1 MRLGANLAESFS
13 VLNSY
18 FANRIDGRYQ
28 NGEVDL
34 GMGLAI
40 DPQRWENRMRSM
52 KYFQCAAVAIAMA
65 GLAPRSHADSIPLG
79 WEANNLEPVGYST
92 LDNRKG
98 AFKMAIKKVN
108 GHWYLYMGHL
118 WHYGWSIV
126 DVTDPKDPKFVKT
139 IQGPKNT
146 WTIQMTLHD
155 NIMVT
160 ALEKSSLAWGADPNK
175 PNEEGVLIWDISDPV
190 NPRQLSHWK
199 TGATGT
205 HRNSY
210 PGGKYAYLSAAAPG
224 FSSNIL
230 VILDMSDPAQ
240 PKEAGRWWM
249 TGQREGET
257 KAEGPEGFH
266 GPANIS
272 PDGKIASMAYSP
284 AAVNLDISDVT
295 NPKLIGKLTFSPP
308 FVAVG
313 APSLHTALPL
323 WDRNLLYVNS
333 EAIAER
339 CNEALNFA
347 GLVDNR
353 NPARPRLMSL
363 FPVPVPPKGAPYK
376 NFCEKGGR
384 FGPHNVNQEIH
395 LPDVEKPGN
404 LIYLTYF
411 NAGLRVYNIK
421 DPLLPVETGWFIP
434 PQPSERVGPL
444 PRDLVTQTED
454 VLVDTRGYI
463 YVTDKQWGL
472 WILRYTGPDQPAPTD
487 K

>member
-1 MRLGANLAESFS
+1 MR
-13 VLNSY
+13 
-18 FANRIDGRYQ
+18 
-28 NGEVDL
+28 
-34 GMGLAI
+34 
-40 DPQRWENRMRSM
+40 PM
-52 KYFQCAAVAIAMA
+52 KYFRCAAITAVAIAAA
-65 GLAPRSHADSIPLG
+65 GLPTRSHADSIPPG
-79 WEANNLEPVGYST
+79 WEASNMEPIGYSG
-92 LDNRKG
+92 LENRKG

-108 GHWYLYMGHL
+108 GRWYLYMGHL

-126 DVTDPKDPKFVKT
+126 DVTDPKEPKFLKT
-139 IQGPKNT
+139 IPGPGNT

-175 PNEEGVLIWDISDPV
+175 PNEEGVLIWDISDPT
-190 NPRQLSHWK
+190 NPRQLAHWK
-199 TGATGT
+199 TGASGT

-224 FSSNIL
+224 FGSNIL
-230 VILDMSDPAQ
+230 VILDISNPEH

-249 TGQREGET
+249 PGQKSGEP
-257 KAEGPEGFH
+257 KPEGPEGFH

-272 PDGKIASMAYSP
+272 PDGKMASMAYSP
-284 AAVNLDISDVT
+284 AVVNLDISDAA

-308 FVAVG
+308 FNTAG
-313 APSLHTALPL
+313 APSLHSVLPL

-347 GLVDNR
+347 GLIDNR
-353 NPARPRLMSL
+353 NPARPRLISL
-363 FPVPVPPKGAPYK
+363 FPLPLPPKGAAYK

-411 NAGLRVYNIK
+411 KRRAAH
-421 DPLLPVETGWFIP
+421 
-434 PQPSERVGPL
+434 
-444 PRDLVTQTED
+444 
-454 VLVDTRGYI
+454 
-463 YVTDKQWGL
+463 
-472 WILRYTGPDQPAPTD
+472 LRY
-487 K
+487 

>member
-1 MRLGANLAESFS
+1 
-13 VLNSY
+13 
-18 FANRIDGRYQ
+18 
-28 NGEVDL
+28 
-34 GMGLAI
+34 
-40 DPQRWENRMRSM
+40 MRSM
-52 KYFQCAAVAIAMA
+52 KSLQRAAVAAVV
-65 GLAPRSHADSIPLG
+65 LAVASFATGSPADPVPSG
-79 WEANNLEPVGYST
+79 WEANNMEPIGYSR
-92 LDNRKG
+92 LENRKG

-108 GHWYLYMGHL
+108 GRWYLYMGHL

-126 DVTDPKDPKFVKT
+126 DVTDPREPKFLKT
-139 IQGPKNT
+139 VPGPGNT

-155 NIMVT
+155 NIMIT

-210 PGGKYAYLSAAAPG
+210 PGGKYAYLSAAVPG
-224 FSSNIL
+224 FSSNIF
-230 VILDMSDPAQ
+230 VILDISDPAH

-249 TGQREGET
+249 PGQKAGEA
-257 KAEGPEGFH
+257 KPEGPEGFH

-272 PDGKIASMAYSP
+272 PDGKMASMAYSP
-284 AAVNLDISDVT
+284 AVVNLDISDAA
-295 NPKLIGKLTFSPP
+295 NPKLIGKLNFSPP
-308 FVAVG
+308 FNAAG
-313 APSLHTALPL
+313 APSLHSVLPL

-347 GLVDNR
+347 GLIDNR
-353 NPARPRLMSL
+353 NPARPRLISL
-363 FPVPVPPKGAPYK
+363 FPVPIPPKGAPYK

-384 FGPHNVNQEIH
+384 FGPHNINQEIH

-411 NAGLRVYNIK
+411 NAGLRIYDIK
-421 DPLLPVETGWFIP
+421 DPLLPMEGGWFIP
-434 PQPSERVGPL
+434 PQPSERAGPL

-463 YVTDKQWGL
+463 YVTDKQWGV
-472 WILRYTGPDQPAPTD
+472 WILRYRGPDQPAPTD

>member
-1 MRLGANLAESFS
+1 
-13 VLNSY
+13 
-18 FANRIDGRYQ
+18 
-28 NGEVDL
+28 
-34 GMGLAI
+34 
-40 DPQRWENRMRSM
+40 MRSM
-52 KYFQCAAVAIAMA
+52 KSLQRAAVAAVV
-65 GLAPRSHADSIPLG
+65 LAVTSFGTGSPADPVPSG
-79 WEANNLEPVGYST
+79 WEANNMEPIGYSR
-92 LDNRKG
+92 LENRKG

-108 GHWYLYMGHL
+108 GRWYLYMGHL

-126 DVTDPKDPKFVKT
+126 DVTDPREPKFLKT
-139 IQGPKNT
+139 VPGPGNT

-155 NIMVT
+155 NLMIT

-175 PNEEGVLIWDISDPV
+175 PNEEGVLIWDISDPA

-210 PGGKYAYLSAAAPG
+210 PGGKYAYLSAAVPG

-230 VILDMSDPAQ
+230 VILD
-240 PKEAGRWWM
+240 
-249 TGQREGET
+249 
-257 KAEGPEGFH
+257 
-266 GPANIS
+266 
-272 PDGKIASMAYSP
+272 
-284 AAVNLDISDVT
+284 ISDAA
-295 NPKLIGKLTFSPP
+295 NPKLIGKLNFSPP
-308 FVAVG
+308 FNAAG
-313 APSLHTALPL
+313 APSLHSVLPL
-323 WDRNLLYVNS
+323 WDRNLLYVDS

-411 NAGLRVYNIK
+411 NAGLRVYTIK

>member
-1 MRLGANLAESFS
+1 MLDQMIVTTIEPSSNRRNEIG
-13 VLNSY
+13 LNSY

-34 GMGLAI
+34 WMGLAI

-126 DVTDPKDPKFVKT
+126 DVTDPKEPKFVKT

-190 NPRQLSHWK
+190 NPRQLSQWK

-224 FSSNIL
+224 YKGNIL
-230 VILDMSDPAQ
+230 VILDVSDP
-240 PKEAGRWWM
+240 R
-249 TGQREGET
+249 
-257 KAEGPEGFH
+257 
-266 GPANIS
+266 
-272 PDGKIASMAYSP
+272 
-284 AAVNLDISDVT
+284 
-295 NPKLIGKLTFSPP
+295 NPK
-308 FVAVG
+308 VAG
-313 APSLHTALPL
+313 S
-323 WDRNLLYVNS
+323 W
-333 EAIAER
+333 
-339 CNEALNFA
+339 
-347 GLVDNR
+347 
-353 NPARPRLMSL
+353 ARPNQKEE
-363 FPVPVPPKGAPYK
+363 PNGPP
-376 NFCEKGGR
+376 
-384 FGPHNVNQEIH
+384 
-395 LPDVEKPGN
+395 
-404 LIYLTYF
+404 T
-411 NAGLRVYNIK
+411 
-421 DPLLPVETGWFIP
+421 
-434 PQPSERVGPL
+434 
-444 PRDLVTQTED
+444 
-454 VLVDTRGYI
+454 
-463 YVTDKQWGL
+463 
-472 WILRYTGPDQPAPTD
+472 PAP
-487 K
+487 

>member
-1 MRLGANLAESFS
+1 
-13 VLNSY
+13 
-18 FANRIDGRYQ
+18 
-28 NGEVDL
+28 
-34 GMGLAI
+34 
-40 DPQRWENRMRSM
+40 MRSM
-52 KYFQCAAVAIAMA
+52 KAFQRTAVAAVVLAVA
-65 GLAPRSHADSIPLG
+65 GFATGSPADPVPSG
-79 WEANNLEPVGYST
+79 WEANNMEPIGYSR
-92 LDNRKG
+92 LENRKG

-108 GHWYLYMGHL
+108 GRWYLYMGHL

-126 DVTDPKDPKFVKT
+126 DVTDPREPKFLKT
-139 IQGPKNT
+139 VPGPGNT

-155 NIMVT
+155 NIMIT

-175 PNEEGVLIWDISDPV
+175 PNEEGVLVWDISDPV

-210 PGGKYAYLSAAAPG
+210 PGGKYAYLSAAMPG

-230 VILDMSDPAQ
+230 MILDISDPAH

-249 TGQREGET
+249 PGQKAGEA
-257 KAEGPEGFH
+257 KPEGPEGFH

-272 PDGKIASMAYSP
+272 PDGKMASMAYSP
-284 AAVNLDISDVT
+284 AVVNLDISDAA
-295 NPKLIGKLTFSPP
+295 NPKLIGKLNFSPP
-308 FVAVG
+308 FNAAG
-313 APSLHTALPL
+313 APSLHSVLPL
-323 WDRNLLYVNS
+323 WDRNLLHVNS

-347 GLVDNR
+347 GLIDNR
-353 NPARPRLMSL
+353 NPARPRLISL
-363 FPVPVPPKGAPYK
+363 FPVPIPPGGAPYK

-384 FGPHNVNQEIH
+384 FGPHNINQEIH
-395 LPDVEKPGN
+395 LPDVERPGN

-411 NAGLRVYNIK
+411 NAGLRIYDIN
-421 DPLLPVETGWFIP
+421 DPLLPMEGGWFIP
-434 PQPSERVGPL
+434 PQPSERAGPL

-472 WILRYTGPDQPAPTD
+472 WILRYTGSDQPAPTD